1 MSHFDTIIRR
11 ASVVTATGL
20 QTLDVGISGEIF
32 ADMAPDLKGEAQVEI
47 DASGKVM
54 FPGLVDAHVH
64 FNEPGRTEWEG
75 FATGSAALA
84 AGGGTTFID
93 MPLNSSPPV
102 LDVVAFEAKRRAGE
116 ANSRLD
122 FALWGGL
129 TPDSLPHLPHMA
141 RAGVAGFKAFMCPS
155 GLEEF
160 AAAGE
165 PTLRLGMHIAAE
177 FGLPVAVHAESP
189 AVIAAHQKVYPPPS
203 PGSMADWLASR
214 PVAAELA
221 AIEMAIHC
229 ARDTGCALHIV
240 HVSTAQGIA
249 LVSSAKKAGINVT
262 AETCPHYLLL
272 DTDAA
277 IRIGPAAKCA
287 PPLRGKE
294 SVEGLWR
301 ALVAGDID
309 TIGSDHSPSP
319 PELKEGDDFFAMWG
333 GIAGCQH
340 GFPLLIERAVGTS
353 SPGKRGGV
361 VSMKTPVVVGEL
373 AARMGLSLRALL
385 ADLIKMEIF
394 VAPHQW
400 ITPEIAARVCQQHGF
415 SFVEEPA
422 GSAHSGLPGEVSWE
436 MLALMCASKPANR
449 FGISSRKGSI
459 APGLDAD
466 FCLLTLDPHVIEEK
480 DLLARHAISP
490 YVGLRCAWR
499 VDATWLR
506 GNPVSPATHGQ
517 LLTPDP

>member
-1 MSHFDTIIRR
+1 MSDFDTIIRR

-20 QTLDVGISGEIF
+20 QTLDVGIAGEIF
-32 ADMAPDLKGEAQVEI
+32 ADLAPDLKGRAEVEI
-47 DASGKVM
+47 DATGKVL

-75 FATGSAALA
+75 FATGSTALA

-141 RAGVAGFKAFMCPS
+141 RAGVVGFKAFMCPS

-165 PTLRLGMHIAAE
+165 QTLKMGMHVAAE

-189 AVIAAHQKVYPPPS
+189 MAIAAHQKVYPPPS

-214 PVAAELA
+214 PIAAELA
-221 AIEMAIHC
+221 AIEMALNC

-240 HVSTAQGIA
+240 HISSPEGVA
-249 LVSSAKKAGINVT
+249 LVSAAKKAGINVT

-272 DTDAA
+272 DHDAA
-277 IRIGPAAKCA
+277 IAIGPAAKCA
-287 PPLRGKE
+287 PPLRPRE
-294 SVEGLWR
+294 SVDGLWR
-301 ALVAGDID
+301 ALAAGEIDI
-309 TIGSDHSPSP
+309 IGSDHSPSP
-319 PELKEGDDFFAMWG
+319 PELKEGNDVFSMWG

-340 GFPLLIERAVGTS
+340 GFPLLIERALQES
-353 SPGKRGGV
+353 
-361 VSMKTPVVVGEL
+361 
-373 AARMGLSLRALL
+373 
-385 ADLIKMEIF
+385 
-394 VAPHQW
+394 
-400 ITPEIAARVCQQHGF
+400 
-415 SFVEEPA
+415 
-422 GSAHSGLPGEVSWE
+422 SWE
-436 MLALMCASKPANR
+436 QLALMCAAEPASR
-449 FGISSRKGSI
+449 FGLFTRKGAI
-459 APGLDAD
+459 VPGLDAD
-466 FCLLTLDPHVIEEK
+466 FCLLSPGDHVIERK
-480 DLLARHAISP
+480 DLLARHPISP
-490 YVGLRCAWR
+490 YVGRRCAWR
-499 VDATWLR
+499 VEATWLR

-517 LLTPDP
+517 LLTPDT

>member
-1 MSHFDTIIRR
+1 MSHFDTILRR
-11 ASVVTATGL
+11 ASVVTSSGL
-20 QTLDVGISGEIF
+20 QTMDVGISGEIF
-32 ADMAPDLKGEAQVEI
+32 ADMAPDLKGRAAVEI
-47 DASGKVM
+47 DVSGKVM
-54 FPGLVDAHVH
+54 FPGLVDSHVH
-64 FNEPGRTEWEG
+64 FNEPGRTDWEG
-75 FATGSAALA
+75 FATGSTALA

-93 MPLNSSPPV
+93 MPLNSTPPV

-141 RAGVAGFKAFMCPS
+141 RAGVVGFKAFMCPS
-155 GLEEF
+155 GLDEF

-165 PTLRLGMHIAAE
+165 QTLRMGMHVAAE

-189 AVIAAHQKVYPPPS
+189 AAIAAHQKVYPPPS
-203 PGSMADWLASR
+203 PGSMADWLKSR
-214 PVAAELA
+214 PVSAELA

-229 ARDTGCALHIV
+229 ARETGCALHIV

-272 DTDAA
+272 DTEAA

-287 PPLRGKE
+287 PPLRDPE
-294 SVEGLWR
+294 SVDGLWR
-301 ALVAGDID
+301 ALAAGDID

-319 PELKEGDDFFAMWG
+319 PELKEGEDVFSMWG

-340 GFPLLIERAVGTS
+340 GFPLLLERALGAT
-353 SPGKRGGV
+353 
-361 VSMKTPVVVGEL
+361 T
-373 AARMGLSLRALL
+373 
-385 ADLIKMEIF
+385 
-394 VAPHQW
+394 
-400 ITPEIAARVCQQHGF
+400 
-415 SFVEEPA
+415 
-422 GSAHSGLPGEVSWE
+422 WE
-436 MLALMCASKPANR
+436 QLALMCAAKPASR
-449 FGISSRKGSI
+449 FGLSARKGAI

-466 FCLLTLDPHVIEEK
+466 FCLLTPAPHVIEEK
-480 DLLARHAISP
+480 DLLARHPISP
-490 YVGLRCAWR
+490 YVGRRCAWR
-499 VDATWLR
+499 VEATWLR

>member
-1 MSHFDTIIRR
+1 MSHFDTILRR
-11 ASVVTATGL
+11 ASVVTATGV
-20 QTLDVGISGEIF
+20 QTMDVGISGEIF
-32 ADMAPDLKGEAQVEI
+32 ADMAPDLKGSAEVEI
-47 DASGKVM
+47 DLSGKVM

-64 FNEPGRTEWEG
+64 FNEPGRTDWEG
-75 FATGSAALA
+75 FATGSTALA

-93 MPLNSSPPV
+93 MPLNSTPPV

-155 GLEEF
+155 GLDEF

-165 PTLRLGMHIAAE
+165 QTLRMGMHVAAE

-189 AVIAAHQKVYPPPS
+189 AAIAAHQKVYPPPS
-203 PGSMADWLASR
+203 PGSMADWLRSR

-221 AIEMAIHC
+221 AIEMAIAC
-229 ARDTGCALHIV
+229 AKDTGCALHIV
-240 HVSTAQGIA
+240 HISTAQGVA
-249 LVSSAKKAGINVT
+249 MVTAAKKAGINVT

-272 DTDAA
+272 DTEAA

-287 PPLRGKE
+287 PPLREAG

-319 PELKEGDDFFAMWG
+319 PELKEGDDVFSMWG

-340 GFPLLIERAVGTS
+340 GFPLLLERALGEAEDKVIS
-353 SPGKRGGV
+353 MKPPIV
-361 VSMKTPVVVGEL
+361 VSKL
-373 AARMGLSLRALL
+373 AERIGLPPHVLL
-385 ADLIKMEIF
+385 GDLIKMQVF
-394 VAPHQW
+394 VAPDQAVE
-400 ITPEIAARVCQQHGF
+400 PEIAARLCALHGYGF
-415 SFVEEPA
+415 NMGGGRS
-422 GSAHSGLPGEVSWE
+422 SWE
-436 MLALMCASKPANR
+436 QLALMCASKPASR
-449 FGISSRKGSI
+449 FGIASRKGAI

-466 FCLLTLDPHVIEEK
+466 FCLLIPDPHVIEEK

-490 YVGLRCAWR
+490 YVGMRSAWR
-499 VDATWLR
+499 VEATWLR

>member
-1 MSHFDTIIRR
+1 M
-11 ASVVTATGL
+11 
-20 QTLDVGISGEIF
+20 DVGISGEIF
-32 ADMAPDLKGEAQVEI
+32 ADMAPDLKGSAAVEV

-75 FATGSAALA
+75 FATGSTALA

-93 MPLNSSPPV
+93 MPLNSTPPV

-165 PTLRLGMHIAAE
+165 PTLRLGMHVAAE

-189 AVIAAHQKVYPPPS
+189 AAIAAHQKVYPPPS
-203 PGSMADWLASR
+203 PGSMADWLKSR

-221 AIEMAIHC
+221 AIEMAINC

-240 HVSTAQGIA
+240 HISTAQGVA
-249 LVSSAKKAGINVT
+249 LVSAAKKAGINVT

-272 DTDAA
+272 DTGAA

-287 PPLRGKE
+287 PPLRE
-294 SVEGLWR
+294 PTSVDGLWR
-301 ALVAGDID
+301 ALVAGEID

-319 PELKEGDDFFAMWG
+319 PELKEGDDVFSMWG

-340 GFPLLIERAVGTS
+340 GFTLLIERAL
-353 SPGKRGGV
+353 GV
-361 VSMKTPVVVGEL
+361 T
-373 AARMGLSLRALL
+373 
-385 ADLIKMEIF
+385 
-394 VAPHQW
+394 
-400 ITPEIAARVCQQHGF
+400 T
-415 SFVEEPA
+415 
-422 GSAHSGLPGEVSWE
+422 WE
-436 MLALMCASKPANR
+436 QLALMCAAKPASR
-449 FGISSRKGSI
+449 FGLSSRKGSI

-466 FCLLTLDPHVIEEK
+466 FCLLAPNPHVIEEK
-480 DLLARHAISP
+480 DLLARHPISP
-490 YVGLRCAWR
+490 YVGMRSAWR
-499 VDATWLR
+499 VEATWLR

-517 LLTPDP
+517 LLTPET

>member
-1 MSHFDTIIRR
+1 MSHFDTILRR

-20 QTLDVGISGEIF
+20 QTMDVGISGEIF
-32 ADMAPDLKGEAQVEI
+32 ADMAPDLRGSAAVEI
-47 DASGKVM
+47 DVSGKVM

-75 FATGSAALA
+75 FATGSTALA

-93 MPLNSSPPV
+93 MPLNSTPPV

-129 TPDSLPHLPHMA
+129 TPGSLPHLPHMA
-141 RAGVAGFKAFMCPS
+141 RAGVVGFKAFMCPS
-155 GLEEF
+155 GLDEF

-165 PTLRLGMHIAAE
+165 HTLRMGMHVAAE

-189 AVIAAHQKVYPPPS
+189 AAITAHQKVYPPPS
-203 PGSMADWLASR
+203 PGSMADWLRSR

-221 AIEMAIHC
+221 AIEMAIQC
-229 ARDTGCALHIV
+229 AKDTGCALHIV
-240 HVSTAQGIA
+240 HISTAQGVA

-272 DTDAA
+272 DTEAA

-287 PPLRGKE
+287 PPLREAG
-294 SVEGLWR
+294 SVDGLWR

-319 PELKEGDDFFAMWG
+319 PELKEGDDVFSMWG

-340 GFPLLIERAVGTS
+340 GFPLLLERAL
-353 SPGKRGGV
+353 GV
-361 VSMKTPVVVGEL
+361 TN
-373 AARMGLSLRALL
+373 
-385 ADLIKMEIF
+385 
-394 VAPHQW
+394 
-400 ITPEIAARVCQQHGF
+400 
-415 SFVEEPA
+415 
-422 GSAHSGLPGEVSWE
+422 WE
-436 MLALMCASKPANR
+436 QLALMCAAKPAGR
-449 FGISSRKGSI
+449 FGLSSRKGAI

-466 FCLLTLDPHVIEEK
+466 FCLLRLDPHVIEEK
-480 DLLARHAISP
+480 DLLARHPISP
-490 YVGLRCAWR
+490 YVGMRSAWR
-499 VDATWLR
+499 VEATWLR

-517 LLTPDP
+517 LLTPDT